1 PPEQPLTDN
10 TPPPPR
16 GFSLIPAG
24 QQHPRLQRAG
34 RYTPASMQHPARM
47 LPALARHLITH
58 YSKPGD
64 ILLDPMCGIGTTLVE
79 GVHLGRV
86 ALGVDLESR
95 WVSLARA
102 NIALAYQQNAPGSG
116 VVIRGDARRLLDI
129 VPVEYHGQIGL
140 LLTSPPYGQAT
151 HGTITATPGAGVNKT
166 DYRYSENPKNLAN
179 GDLEELLDGIADVF
193 TAAHTL
199 LRPGG
204 ILALA
209 VRPYRHAGALVDLP
223 GALLDLADET
233 GLHLHARA
241 AALLAALHPDG
252 ALTPRATFFALHN
265 IRTARAAG
273 HPLHVIAHEDI
284 LLLRTPHHP
293 PDSTPD
299 QPQQAV

>member
-1 PPEQPLTDN
+1 MT
-10 TPPPPR
+10 TPPR
-16 GFSLIPAG
+16 AYSLIPAG

-58 YSKPGD
+58 YSNPGD
-64 ILLDPMCGIGTTLVE
+64 VVLDPMCGIGTTLVE
-79 GVHLGRV
+79 AAHLDRM

-102 NIALAYQQNAPGSG
+102 NLRLAATQGARGTSEVY
-116 VVIRGDARRLLDI
+116 RGDARQLTTLI
-129 VPVEYHGQIGL
+129 PGELHGRIGL

-151 HGTITATPGAGVNKT
+151 HGTITVTPGRGVSKT
-166 DYRYSENPKNLAN
+166 DYRYSTAPENLAN
-179 GDLEELLDGIADVF
+179 TDLDGLLDGMTDIL

-209 VRPYRHAGALVDLP
+209 VRPYRHAGTLVDLP
-223 GALLDLADET
+223 GALLDLADDT

-241 AALLAALHPDG
+241 AALLAALTPDG
-252 ALTPRATFFALHN
+252 TLTPRATFFALHN
-265 IRTARAAG
+265 IRAARTAG

-284 LLLRTPHHP
+284 LLLRTPDP
-293 PDSTPD
+293 AS
-299 QPQQAV
+299 

>member
-1 PPEQPLTDN
+1 MTDN